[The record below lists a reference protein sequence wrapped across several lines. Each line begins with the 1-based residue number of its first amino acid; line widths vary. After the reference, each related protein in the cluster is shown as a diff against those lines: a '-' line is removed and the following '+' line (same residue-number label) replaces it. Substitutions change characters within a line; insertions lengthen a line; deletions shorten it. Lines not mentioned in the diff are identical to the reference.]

1 MTKNSVKF
9 KFIVGLSF
17 LLLLGGTAVLLISGD
32 NKEILSNL
40 FSGEVTADGIR
51 TKLSGLSI
59 RGYVTVIIL
68 SMLQVIFAFLPAE
81 PVQVLAGIAFGLPI
95 AFLLCVIGIIIGNTL
110 IYLMHRALG
119 QKLREYFVTNLD
131 FDFDRAA
138 SSPKTAVIIFILYLL
153 PAIPY
158 GMICFLAASVGMKYP
173 RFITVTALGS
183 IPSVFVGV
191 ALGHM
196 ALATSFIISIIVFA
210 VLVALVL
217 AMIIKRKAL
226 FAAVNAYVEKTSKRP
241 KNLVKKYRPWKLF
254 LPFIAMKLL
263 FFVKRAKVRYT
274 NKINGK
280 LETPSI
286 VLCNH
291 GSFIDFVYAGT
302 MIRKQCPNFIVARLY
317 FYKSFVKRVLRHV
330 GCFPKSMFAQDLE
343 SVKNCLTVLKHGGI
357 LAMMPEARLS
367 TAGKFEDIQP
377 STFDFI
383 KKLGVTVY
391 TVKISGDYLASPK
404 WGSGLRR
411 GAVVEA
417 ELDVLI
423 TKDEIAE
430 LSTDEIAERV
440 TNKLYYDEF
449 EWINSHPEVR
459 YKSKDLAEGLENILT
474 ICPKCKSKY
483 TIKTKGRDVFC
494 ENCGKLATMD
504 DRYLFNT
511 GAPFEHFGEWYE
523 WQKAEIENEI
533 SKNPDYALS
542 SEVEFRL
549 PSLDGKRMLRYA
561 GEGVCT
567 LDKSG
572 LAYRGTKDGEET
584 EIFISMD
591 KIYRLLFGA
600 GENFE
605 VYVGADIHYFKPKE
619 PRSCVDWYIASAVLS
634 DKYHKDKAAVHAH
647 C

>member
-1 MTKNSVKF
+1 MTKSSVKF
-9 KFIVGLSF
+9 KFIVALSF
-17 LLLLGGTAVLLISGD
+17 LLLLGGTSLLLLSGG
-32 NKEILSNL
+32 NQEILSNL
-40 FSGEVTADGIR
+40 FSGEVSADVIR
-51 TKLSGLSI
+51 EKLSGLGI
-59 RGYVTVIIL
+59 RGYITVVIL
-68 SMLQVIFAFLPAE
+68 SMLQVIFVFLPAE
-81 PVQVLAGIAFGLPI
+81 PVQVLSGMAFGFPI
-95 AFLLCVIGIIIGNTL
+95 AFLLCVIGIIVGNTL
-110 IYLMHRALG
+110 IFLMYRALG

-138 SSPKTAVIIFILYLL
+138 SSPKTAAIIFILYLL

-158 GMICFLAASVGMKYP
+158 GMICFLAASVGMKYY
-173 RFITVTALGS
+173 RFITVTVLGS
-183 IPSVFVGV
+183 VPSVCIGV

-196 ALATSFIISIIVFA
+196 ALATSFIISITVFA
-210 VLVALVL
+210 VLVALIFF
-217 AMIIKRKAL
+217 MIIKRKAL
-226 FAAVNAYVEKTSKRP
+226 FDAVNAYVDKTSKRP
-241 KNLVKKYRPWKLF
+241 KNLVKKYRPWKLV
-254 LPFIAMKLL
+254 LPLIAMKLL
-263 FFVKRAKVRYT
+263 FFVKGAKIKYT
-274 NKINGK
+274 NKIGGK

-302 MIRKQCPNFIVARLY
+302 MIRKQCPNFVVARLY

-343 SVKNCLTVLKHGGI
+343 SAKNCLAVLKHGGI

-377 STFDFI
+377 CTFDFI
-383 KKLGVTVY
+383 KRSEVTVY

-423 TKDEIAE
+423 TKDELAE
-430 LSTDEIAERV
+430 LSTDEIAQRV
-440 TNKLYYDEF
+440 TDKLYYDEF
-449 EWINSHPEVR
+449 EWIKSHPEVR
-459 YKSKDLAEGLENILT
+459 YGNKDLAEGLENILT

-483 TIKTKGRDVFC
+483 TIKTKGHDVFC
-494 ENCGKLATMD
+494 EHCGKLATMD
-504 DRYLFNT
+504 DRYLFDT

-523 WQKAEIENEI
+523 WQKAEIEDEF
-533 SKNPDYALS
+533 SRNPEYALC

-549 PSLDGKRMLRYA
+549 PSLDGKRMLRHA
-561 GEGVCT
+561 GDGVCT

-572 LAYRGTKDGEET
+572 LTYKGTKDGEET

-634 DKYHKDKAAVHAH
+634 DEYHKEKSAAHAH
-647 C
+647 

>member
-1 MTKNSVKF
+1 MIKSSVKF
-9 KFIVGLSF
+9 KLIIGFSCLLLLAGTAF
-17 LLLLGGTAVLLISGD
+17 LLLSGG
-32 NKEILSNL
+32 NKEIFANL
-40 FSGEVTADGIR
+40 LSGEVSADGIR
-51 TKLSGLSI
+51 AKLSNLGV
-59 RGYVTVIIL
+59 RGHITVIIL
-68 SMLQVIFAFLPAE
+68 SMLQVVFAFLPAE
-81 PVQVLAGIAFGLPI
+81 PVQVFSGIAFGFNI
-95 AFLLCVIGIIIGNTL
+95 AFLLCIIGIFIGNTL
-110 IYLMHRALG
+110 IYLLYRAFG

-138 SSPKTAVIIFILYLL
+138 SSPKTAAIVFVLYLL

-158 GMICFLAASVGMKYP
+158 GMICFLAASVGMKYL
-173 RFITVTALGS
+173 RFITVTLLGS
-183 IPSVFVGV
+183 IPSVCIGV

-196 ALATSFIISIIVFA
+196 ALATSFIVSVIVFA
-210 VLVALVL
+210 VLLALVF
-217 AMIIKRKAL
+217 AMIIKRKEL

-241 KNLVKKYRPWKLF
+241 KNLVKKYGSWKLV
-254 LPFIAMKLL
+254 LPLITMTLL
-263 FFVKRAKVRYT
+263 FFFKGSKIKYT
-274 NKINGK
+274 KKIEGK

-302 MIRKQCPNFIVARLY
+302 LMRKQSPNFIVARLY
-317 FYKSFVKRVLRHV
+317 FYKKFVKRVLGQV

-343 SVKNCLTVLKHGGI
+343 SVKNCLSVLKHNGI

-383 KKLGVTVY
+383 KKAGVTVY

-404 WGSGLRR
+404 WGSGLVR
-411 GAVVEA
+411 GSLVEA
-417 ELDVLI
+417 ELDLLI
-423 TKDEIAE
+423 SKDEIAE

-440 TNKLYYDEF
+440 TSKLYYDEF
-449 EWINSHPEVR
+449 EWIKSHSEVR
-459 YKSKDLAEGLENILT
+459 YKKKRLAEGLENILS

-483 TIKTKGRDVFC
+483 TIKTKFHDVFC
-494 ENCGKLATMD
+494 EKCGKIATMD
-504 DRYLFNT
+504 DRYFFNT
-511 GAPFEHFGEWYE
+511 GAPFEHFGKWYE
-523 WQKAEIENEI
+523 WQKAEIESDI
-533 SKNPDYALS
+533 ARSFDYSLS
-542 SEVEFRL
+542 SEVEFHL
-549 PSLDGKRMLRYA
+549 PSIDGKHMLRCV

-567 LDKSG
+567 LDKNG
-572 LAYRGTKDGEET
+572 LTYKGTKDGEQT
-584 EIFISMD
+584 EIVISME

-634 DKYHKDKAAVHAH
+634 DEYHKEKSVAHAH
-647 C
+647 